1 MRNMKQMQINRAYA
15 ALSRLLNIPLPAS
28 EAYGVYMLAKKL
40 ESNYT
45 FELEQQK
52 KMVEKYDGTINEDG
66 SIVFTNKENSI
77 NFQQEIDELANIEV
91 VLDIDPIVV
100 ECAHLD
106 GHKITP
112 IDMYNLDG
120 FVVFK

>member
-1 MRNMKQMQINRAYA
+1 MKQMQINRAYA

-40 ESNYT
+40 EPNYT
-45 FELEQQK
+45 FELEQQRK
-52 KMVEKYDGTINEDG
+52 LVQKYDGAINSDG
-66 SIVFTNKENSI
+66 SIVFANRKNGI
-77 NFQQEIDELANIEV
+77 DFQQEIDDLSNIEV
-91 VLDIDPIVV
+91 ILDVDPIIV
-100 ECAHLD
+100 ECSHLD